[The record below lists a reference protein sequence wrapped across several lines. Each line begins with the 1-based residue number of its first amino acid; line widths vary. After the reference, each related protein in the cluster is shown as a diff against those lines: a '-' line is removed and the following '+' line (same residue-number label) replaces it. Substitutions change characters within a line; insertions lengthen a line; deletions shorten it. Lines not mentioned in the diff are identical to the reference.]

1 MLDKQRGRKECQEQ
15 VWAEREMSLFP
26 SHTLEKDLMPD
37 QKKKKKHKK
46 KKRKENPSP
55 LHSTFTDVMLTN
67 EMHRLDFKMALQVMM
82 FYQKNMEE
90 KT

>member
-37 QKKKKKHKK
+37 QKKKKTPKK
-46 KKRKENPSP
+46 EEKRKSITP
-55 LHSTFTDVMLTN
+55 
-67 EMHRLDFKMALQVMM
+67 A
-82 FYQKNMEE
+82 FYFH
-90 KT
+90 